1 MSTIHTTTPACDGGT
16 DLEGNRGMKRI
27 FANVAALGAAATA
40 LGSSACAW
48 AQDAAAATADA
59 ATAVVAVAADG
70 PIKAPTAE
78 QMATMVDKG
87 DTTWMLI
94 SSALV
99 LLMSIPALA
108 LFYGGLVRT
117 KNMLSILMQVFM
129 IVSVAALVWVG
140 WGYSMAFTSGGDSAL
155 APYVG
160 GFSKTFLSGVSVSTY
175 AATFSNNV
183 YIPEYAFVIFQM
195 TFACITPA
203 LIVGAFAERVKFTP
217 LILFT
222 IAWLTL
228 AYFPIAHMVWYWAG
242 PDFLVDAPTDMGKL
256 WGWGALD
263 FAGGTVVHI
272 NAGVAG
278 LIGCLIIG
286 KRVGY
291 GKEATP
297 PHSLTMTMIGA
308 SLLWVGWFGFNAG
321 SNLESNGLA
330 ALAFI
335 NTFVAT
341 AAAAV
346 AWTLIEQF
354 HHGKPSLLGAVTGA
368 VAGLVAITPA
378 SGFASPMGAIA
389 LGLIV
394 SPVCYL
400 FVAII
405 KNKLKYDDTLD
416 VFGVHGVGGI
426 VGALGTAIVADP
438 AMGGQGWLDYTVFPA
453 VPGEYDMAG
462 QFMTQLWAVGTTVL
476 WTSVVSAALFFIL
489 KFTTGLRP
497 TEEAER
503 EGLDLS
509 EHGERA
515 YNY

>member
-1 MSTIHTTTPACDGGT
+1 MSRAVT
-16 DLEGNRGMKRI
+16 R
-27 FANVAALGAAATA
+27 FATWSAALGAVLSGAA
-40 LGSSACAW
+40 
-48 AQDAAAATADA
+48 AAAAT
-59 ATAVVAVAADG
+59 G
-70 PIKAPTAE
+70 PIRAPSPE

-87 DTTWMLI
+87 DTSWMLI

-99 LLMSIPALA
+99 LLMSVPALA

-117 KNMLSILMQVFM
+117 KNMLSLLMQVFM
-129 IVSVAALVWVG
+129 IVSVAALVWVAY
-140 WGYSMAFTSGGDSAL
+140 GYSLAFTSGS
-155 APYVG
+155 PFIG
-160 GFSKTFLSGVSVSTY
+160 GLSKAFLTGVDATTV

-183 YIPEYAFVIFQM
+183 YIPEYAFIAFQM

-203 LIVGAFAERVKFTP
+203 LIVGAFAERIKFTP

-222 IAWLTL
+222 VAWLTF

-242 PDFLVDAPTDMGKL
+242 PDFLADAPTDMGYL
-256 WGWGALD
+256 WGMGALD

-272 NAGVAG
+272 NAGIAG
-278 LIGCLIIG
+278 LVGCLIVG
-286 KRVGY
+286 PRVGH
-291 GKEATP
+291 GREATP

-321 SNLESNGLA
+321 SNLEANGIA
-330 ALAFI
+330 ALAFV

-341 AAAAV
+341 AGAAV
-346 AWTLIEQF
+346 AWCLIEQF

-378 SGFASPMGAIA
+378 SGFAAPGWAIL
-389 LGLIV
+389 LGFVASGL
-394 SPVCYL
+394 CYL
-400 FVAII
+400 FVAYV
-405 KNKLKYDDTLD
+405 KNRLGYDDTLD

-426 VGALGTAIVADP
+426 VGAIGTGIVADP
-438 AMGGQGWLDYTVFPA
+438 ALGGQGWLDYTVFPVVA
-453 VPGEYDMAG
+453 GEYDMAG
-462 QFMTQLWAVGTTVL
+462 QVWTQTWAVGTTIL
-476 WTSVVSAALFFIL
+476 WSGIVSAILFAAL
-489 KFTTGLRP
+489 KYTTGLRP